1 MIFGGFVEV
10 FQKPSQC
17 QECQQPLPNDYN
29 DDDDYNNT
37 MLSITTIRKT
47 TTTMTTTTTAMMGM
61 ILLLLLM
68 MMFQL
73 YTELPSGNLSPGS
86 EICGCQEG
94 GELKCTMLEEVVMIK
109 SDD

>member
-1 MIFGGFVEV
+1 
-10 FQKPSQC
+10 
-17 QECQQPLPNDYN
+17 
-29 DDDDYNNT
+29 
-37 MLSITTIRKT
+37 
-47 TTTMTTTTTAMMGM
+47 MTTTTTAMMGM

-109 SDD
+109 MMINTYLILVTNGQRHQRRWRTFSS